1 MEDRKY
7 MLCSTCANLV
17 LLNETSL
24 CLACQR
30 GFLGIPQEDDAN
42 AFMLVDLKQKE
53 KILENALQEPET
65 AGLDARERTGDGQAL
80 GSGNA
85 TPKKIAKDGKIKGK
99 KAKRKV
105 KHDA

>member
-17 LLNETSL
+17 LLNESSL

-42 AFMLVDLKQKE
+42 AFMLADLKQKE
-53 KILENALQEPET
+53 KILENAIQKSEAESLPPCDT
-65 AGLDARERTGDGQAL
+65 SGDSEEV

-99 KAKRKV
+99 KA
-105 KHDA
+105 

>member
-1 MEDRKY
+1 MEDRRY

-42 AFMLVDLKQKE
+42 AFMLADLKQKE
-53 KILENALQEPET
+53 KILENAIQKSET
-65 AGLDARERTGDGQAL
+65 KSLSACERACNSEEV

-99 KAKRKV
+99 KA
-105 KHDA
+105 